1 MTIIKKFEPEDVKS
15 KFPKKYITLVVL
27 SLFVLTVIEIWA
39 SNIVVTYGEK
49 FDSLSNLSKGLDL
62 ENQIL
67 ENEIA
72 KSSSL
77 NSVASKSASLGFSR
91 VESIQYIR

>member
-1 MTIIKKFEPEDVKS
+1 MTIIKKFEPEEVKS
-15 KFPKKYITLVVL
+15 KFPKRYITLIIL

-39 SNIVVTYGEK
+39 SNTYVTYGEK
-49 FDSLSNLSKGLDL
+49 FESLSNLSKELDL

-72 KSSSL
+72 KNASL
-77 NSVASKSASLGFSR
+77 NIVASKSASLGFSKP
-91 VESIQYIR
+91 ESIQYIR